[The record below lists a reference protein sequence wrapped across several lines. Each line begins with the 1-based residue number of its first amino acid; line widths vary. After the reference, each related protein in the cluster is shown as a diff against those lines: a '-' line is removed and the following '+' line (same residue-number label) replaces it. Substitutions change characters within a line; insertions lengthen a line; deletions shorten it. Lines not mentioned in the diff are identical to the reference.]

1 MSTEQIGLR
10 ERKRIE
16 LQRRLTDIAID
27 LFLKH
32 GFHGTTVDR
41 IAEEAGVSRRTF
53 FHYFPAKQDVVT
65 AWYAQQGEY
74 LATAFNRR
82 PLNEPPWE
90 SLTAAFLEMHKHYGG
105 DEERTRRLRRLIH
118 LEPALLA
125 KKYDFYIWAAERLV
139 PAVKARVRAPM
150 KQNLLIH
157 VIVQAAIA
165 AYNAAYGEW
174 TIRPGNRF
182 ESIAS
187 SSFRLGRPV
196 AAEDLTLIHQKVGPQ
211 HSPGSQIQNGNL
223 RKQQL
228 IGK

>member
-1 MSTEQIGLR
+1 MQNCTMEDEQNGLR
-10 ERKRIE
+10 ERKKIA
-16 LQRRLTDIAID
+16 LQRLLTDTTID
-27 LFLKH
+27 LFLEH

-41 IAEEAGVSRRTF
+41 IAEVAGISRRTF

-74 LATAFNRR
+74 LAAAFHRR
-82 PLNEPPWE
+82 PQDESPWD

-125 KKYDFYIWAAERLV
+125 KKYDFYIWAAEKLV
-139 PAVKARVRAPM
+139 PAVKTRVRAPAR
-150 KQNLLIH
+150 QNLLVH

-174 TIRPGNRF
+174 TIRPRSRF
-182 ESIAS
+182 ESIALI
-187 SSFRLGRPV
+187 SFRLGRPV
-196 AAEDLTLIHQKVGPQ
+196 SAGDLTLIHEKVGP
-211 HSPGSQIQNGNL
+211 
-223 RKQQL
+223 
-228 IGK
+228 

>member
-1 MSTEQIGLR
+1 MANEQNGLR
-10 ERKRIE
+10 ERKKTA
-16 LQRRLTDIAID
+16 LQRLLTDTTID
-27 LFLKH
+27 LFLEH

-41 IAEEAGVSRRTF
+41 IAEVAGISRRTF

-74 LATAFNRR
+74 LAAAFNRR
-82 PLNEPPWE
+82 PQSESPWD

-105 DEERTRRLRRLIH
+105 DEERTRKLRRLIH

-139 PAVKARVRAPM
+139 PAVKARVRSPT
-150 KQNLLIH
+150 KQNLLVH
-157 VIVQAAIA
+157 VVVQAAIA

-174 TIRPGNRF
+174 TLRPSSRF
-182 ESIAS
+182 ETIAL

-196 AAEDLTLIHQKVGPQ
+196 SAEDLILINEKVRPQ
-211 HSPGSQIQNGNL
+211 SSLQTQIG
-223 RKQQL
+223 
-228 IGK
+228 